1 KIDLPSARPEEVAEE
16 IEQILGYPAEECI
29 YVSAKTGQGIDEL
42 IWALCDRLPRPKGDP
57 KAPARG
63 LIFDSHYDDYRG
75 VVVYVR
81 MFDGRLDK
89 GQKIQLMGN
98 GREFQV
104 SELGK
109 FMPRPTRVESI
120 GPGEVGYLVASI
132 KDIHDVRIGDTVTD
146 AKNIAPEPLPG
157 YEPVQ
162 QMVFCDFYPAGRT
175 QYEELRD
182 AVDRLSLNDSSFT
195 FAPES
200 SDALGFG
207 FRCGF
212 LGLLHMGM
220 VQERLE
226 RESGVWVAQTAPT
239 R

>member
-120 GPGEVGYLVASI
+120 GPGEVRSEEHTSELQSRENLVCRLLLE
-132 KDIHDVRIGDTVTD
+132 KKNRTRRDV
-146 AKNIAPEPLPG
+146 L
-157 YEPVQ
+157 
-162 QMVFCDFYPAGRT
+162 
-175 QYEELRD
+175 
-182 AVDRLSLNDSSFT
+182 
-195 FAPES
+195 
-200 SDALGFG
+200 
-207 FRCGF
+207 
-212 LGLLHMGM
+212 
-220 VQERLE
+220 
-226 RESGVWVAQTAPT
+226 
-239 R
+239 